1 MSPPKEQ
8 ELEVIGR
15 QVSIER
21 RSRVRFPLELHVRY
35 RTLGRGCS
43 FTGAGLVVN
52 MSSTGVLIA
61 SQHEIDA
68 GTRLELNIE
77 WPCMLDGLVPL
88 QLVISGTVARCETS
102 SFAVVLGQHQ
112 FRTTRRHAYQ

>member
-1 MSPPKEQ
+1 MCGHKRQYTRRKRNSGEREPLAFSITRIRAGEVSMSPPKEQ
-8 ELEVIGR
+8 ELEVIGP

-77 WPCMLDGLVPL
+77 WPC
-88 QLVISGTVARCETS
+88 
-102 SFAVVLGQHQ
+102 
-112 FRTTRRHAYQ
+112 